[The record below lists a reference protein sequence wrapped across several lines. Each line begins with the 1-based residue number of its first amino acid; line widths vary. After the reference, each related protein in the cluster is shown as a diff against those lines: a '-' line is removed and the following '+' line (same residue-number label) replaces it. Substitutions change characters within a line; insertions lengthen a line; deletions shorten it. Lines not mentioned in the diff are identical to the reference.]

1 MEGVSVWPKERERRL
16 AKHLVDRSHRGRN
29 GRRRGR
35 PPLRT
40 RAEKALLVLCLA
52 LILAEVAAVAA
63 EMLLR
68 A

>member
-1 MEGVSVWPKERERRL
+1 MEGVSVGPKERERRL
-16 AKHLVDRSHRGRN
+16 AKRLVDRSHRGRN
-29 GRRRGR
+29 RRHRSR

-40 RAEKALLVLCLA
+40 RAVKALLVLCLA
-52 LILAEVAAVAA
+52 LIFAEVAVAA